1 LNNEKI
7 AAIIVGI
14 MSIILFP
21 IFIIGSAN
29 AAQIPKNTSNGTTI
43 TFDEGFS
50 EKKITRITN
59 IIDFLIET
67 KRQEKID
74 EINRQNAI
82 VLNENTEKINNVI
95 NELHNHVGKTWYV
108 FSGSSPRGWDCSGL
122 VRWTYSNIG
131 IDLYHGATTQ
141 RNSGTI
147 VAEPKVGD
155 LVSFNY
161 RGSRGAYHIGIYL
174 SPDEMIH
181 SGGKKGQ
188 RTEIIS
194 ISEWAKDNNHS
205 EVVYTRIIETN

>member
-1 LNNEKI
+1 MNNEKI
-7 AAIIVGI
+7 AAIIIGI
-14 MSIILFP
+14 MSIILLP

-29 AAQIPKNTSNGTTI
+29 AAQIPKNTSNNTSIIYDAELG
-43 TFDEGFS
+43 
-50 EKKITRITN
+50 EKEITRINN

-67 KRQEKID
+67 KRQKEIDKINK
-74 EINRQNAI
+74 ENLK
-82 VLNENTEKINNVI
+82 VLNENSKKINNVI
-95 NELHNHVGKTWYV
+95 NELHSHVGKTWYV

-122 VRWTYSNIG
+122 VRWTYAQIG
-131 IDLYHGATTQ
+131 IDLYHGATRQ

-147 VAEPKVGD
+147 VAEPKAGD

-161 RGSRGAYHIGIYL
+161 RGSIGAYHIGIYL

-194 ISEWAKDNNHS
+194 ISDWAKDNNHS
-205 EVVYTRIIETN
+205 EVVYTRLIETN